1 MQSAGE
7 TQEPGQ
13 EDAVTEWLGCVRYR
27 DREGNPVWFGKA
39 YFPELLELKEEEG
52 GKKVFR
58 RHRDKA
64 RYYEIQDRKELEDID
79 HLQGGSRMKEYLAK
93 KTIGF
98 YLTVIAAAAAVI
110 GIINY
115 SFASGAASSVLLL
128 TAATVVV
135 EILMIIGLA
144 VLKNR
149 TILNL
154 FPAVCAIL
162 MSAAVAFSFGSQV
175 DGLAFLI
182 SGLYSFNDM
191 KNFLLFAG
199 FGVIAAVLYIVS
211 SFMDM
216 EKKE

>member
-1 MQSAGE
+1 
-7 TQEPGQ
+7 
-13 EDAVTEWLGCVRYR
+13 
-27 DREGNPVWFGKA
+27 
-39 YFPELLELKEEEG
+39 
-52 GKKVFR
+52 
-58 RHRDKA
+58 
-64 RYYEIQDRKELEDID
+64 
-79 HLQGGSRMKEYLAK
+79 MKEYLAK

-154 FPAVCAIL
+154 FPAACAIL

-182 SGLYSFNDM
+182 SGLYSFDDM